1 MKDAVLKTKGED
13 NLHTVNMKGDY
24 ALNQDNQDS
33 FHPIDDIIEL
43 QRHHHV
49 VHPHEIPLI
58 SIVTTE
64 PQSMTVRIKP
74 EKLEPDSMVCIRI

>member
-13 NLHTVNMKGDY
+13 KLHTVNMKGDY

-49 VHPHEIPLI
+49 VHQHEIPLI
-58 SIVTTE
+58 SIVTE

>member
-24 ALNQDNQDS
+24 ALKQDNQDS
-33 FHPIDDIIEL
+33 FHPLDDILEL
-43 QRHHHV
+43 HRH
-49 VHPHEIPLI
+49 HPHEIPLI

-64 PQSMTVRIKP
+64 PHSMTVRIKP